1 MQINL
6 VLKRLMLYKQK
17 TPHRFNNN
25 TPEYVILYMET
36 EILDMKKRSEH
47 PMTLP
52 TYSRA
57 ASVR

>member
-6 VLKRLMLYKQK
+6 VFKSL
-17 TPHRFNNN
+17 NNN
-25 TPEYVILYMET
+25 TTEYVILYMET
-36 EILDMKKRSEH
+36 EILDMKELSEH